1 MNTND
6 TNITNKLIYPK
17 LSYTVV
23 GICFTVHNELGNFAK
38 EKQYNNLIEKQLIES
53 RIPYKRELNIG
64 DSGNIIDFLIDEKII
79 LEIKAKRI
87 ITKNDYFQ
95 IQRYLQESQIKLGIL
110 INFRDKYIKPHRVVR
125 IDKN

>member
-64 DSGNIIDFLIDEKII
+64 DSGNIIDFLIEEKII